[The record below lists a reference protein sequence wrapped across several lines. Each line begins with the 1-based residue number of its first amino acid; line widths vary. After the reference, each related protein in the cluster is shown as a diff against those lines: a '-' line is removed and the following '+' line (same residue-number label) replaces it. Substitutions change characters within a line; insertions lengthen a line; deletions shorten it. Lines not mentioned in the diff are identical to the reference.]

1 MKNIRILA
9 LLVIAVFI
17 AEVIMSN
24 GTASFKKGW
33 NSAGNSRENNLSTVN
48 IAINPTDIAPTDSLF
63 NSAIKEDIPYWV
75 TSLET
80 KIEPTFVNKLV
91 IALTVPFVLFSLYGF
106 YCMVR
111 VVISVSRG
119 QVFTRCNANR
129 MRIFV
134 YSMIAVG
141 FGMEIYE
148 YILHQDAVSQIQF
161 GAIELASYELQ
172 FSWFSYLLL
181 ALFTEIFAAGVKMK
195 EEQDLTI

>member
-1 MKNIRILA
+1 MRNIRILA
-9 LLVIAVFI
+9 LLVIVAFI
-17 AEVIMSN
+17 TEVIMSH
-24 GTASFKKGW
+24 GTTSFREGW
-33 NSAGNSRENNLSTVN
+33 NSAGNSREYSLSTID
-48 IAINPTDIAPTDSLF
+48 IAINPAGNAPTDSLF
-63 NSAIKEDIPYWV
+63 NNTLKQDIPYLM

-80 KIEPTFVNKLV
+80 KIEPSFANKLV
-91 IALTVPFVLFSLYGF
+91 MTLTIPFILFALYGF

-119 QVFTRCNANR
+119 QVFTRRNANR

-134 YSMIAVG
+134 YSMILIG
-141 FGMEIYE
+141 LGMEIYE

-161 GAIELASYELQ
+161 GTIELASYELR